1 MRGLFF
7 LGLLAVG
14 GLFVAGAIHI
24 QKGPNNDIEI
34 TVDKQRAE
42 QAAERALEEG
52 REVLQQAEQQI
63 PQGGPTAQQPDRYNN
78 YNYNR

>member
-24 QKGPNNDIEI
+24 QKGPDNNIEI
-34 TVDKQRAE
+34 TVDKQKAE
-42 QAAERALEEG
+42 HAAEKALEEG
-52 REVLQQAEQQI
+52 REVLEQAEQQV
-63 PQGGPTAQQPDRYNN
+63 QKDQPTAQQPGVF
-78 YNYNR
+78 NR

>member
-1 MRGLFF
+1 MKNLIW
-7 LGLLAVG
+7 LGVLAVG

-24 QKGPNNDIEI
+24 TRGPGDNIEI

-52 REVLQQAEQQI
+52 REVLEQAEQQV
-63 PQGGPTAQQPDRYNN
+63 QRDQPTAQQPGGW
-78 YNYNR
+78 NR